1 MDENP
6 VERKAVGLRL
16 LFVALVIANVMLLAY
31 QLFTPDPRATAAAR
45 IEELQINPGRIK
57 LRDAASRG
65 PGGHAVGGGK
75 SNRGTLYRACLEWGP
90 FSGPDVSR
98 ADSALA
104 RLTLPQPALQRP
116 LSEIDGVKR
125 FAYFVRDPDA
135 ATVAEIA
142 ELQRSFPGTE
152 IKAGPCPM

>member
-1 MDENP
+1 LDENP
-6 VERKAVGLRL
+6 TERNTVRLRL
-16 LFVALVIANVMLLAY
+16 LFVALVIANVMILAY
-31 QLFTPDPRATAAAR
+31 QVFTHDPRATAAAR

-65 PGGHAVGGGK
+65 PGAQAVGGGK
-75 SNRGTLYRACLEWGP
+75 SSRGNSYRACLEWGP

-104 RLTLPQPALQRP
+104 RLTLPHPALQRP

-125 FAYFVRDPDA
+125 FAFFVRDPDA

-142 ELQRSFPGTE
+142 ELQKTFPGTE
-152 IKAGPCPM
+152 IKAGPCPT